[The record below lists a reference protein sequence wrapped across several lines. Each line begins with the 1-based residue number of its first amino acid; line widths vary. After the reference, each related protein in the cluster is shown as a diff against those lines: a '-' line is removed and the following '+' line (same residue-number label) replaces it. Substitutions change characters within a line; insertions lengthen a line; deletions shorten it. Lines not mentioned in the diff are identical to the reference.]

1 MRRPITGWMAAVL
14 LAFTMCVGAAHAWQ
28 AQTPPPQ
35 QPPPPKEDSVA
46 DAARK
51 AKAAKEA
58 KEKDKD
64 KDATTTKPKAK
75 KVFTDE
81 DMAGLKSTV
90 SVVGQESS
98 AEAKESGEAEAQPE
112 SGEAKSGAQ
121 GEAYWRGKA
130 RKLRDQMAAVDK
142 QIEALKEEIKKSG
155 AAGFSNADKPMDPR
169 QNYIYVH
176 DRNAQLKELENRRA
190 DLDKQMD
197 ALMEEGRR
205 AGADPGW
212 FR

>member
-1 MRRPITGWMAAVL
+1 
-14 LAFTMCVGAAHAWQ
+14 MCVGAAHAQQSQ
-28 AQTPPPQ
+28 APPPQ
-35 QPPPPKEDSVA
+35 QPPPPQKEDSVA
-46 DAARK
+46 EAARK

-64 KDATTTKPKAK
+64 KDKDATTAKPKAK

-81 DMAGLKSTV
+81 DMSGLKSTI

-98 AEAKESGEAEAQPE
+98 AEAKEGAESEAQSE

-130 RKLRDQMAAVDK
+130 RKLRDQMAAVDA
-142 QIEALKEEIKKSG
+142 QIEKLKEEIKKSG
-155 AAGFSNADKPMDPR
+155 AAGFSYADKPMDPN
-169 QNYIYVH
+169 QNYVWLH
-176 DRNAQLKELENRRA
+176 DRNAQLKQLEKRRS
-190 DLDKQMD
+190 DLDTQME
-197 ALMEEGRR
+197 ALMEEGRK
-205 AGADPGW
+205 AGAQAGW